1 MIKRTSL
8 NRDNFQTT
16 NLHRQTTIDKFF
28 PKHLLLMWLLQGL
41 LVFLRILTK
50 KITQDSHHLIRT
62 STTSIPNKK
71 KQKLQIMGCF
81 SQFSPC
87 FLVSHMVFFHQGKSR
102 IPELD
107 VPNSHRCPQNQS
119 LGKTGAGG
127 EFMEWYPQLKLPKGK
142 NPMESTVVFLDLK
155 KKSGVDFLYVKF
167 ETIFAEDCRNKAQM
181 KRNEIWI
188 LKKKK
193 LVSFG
198 I

>member
-71 KQKLQIMGCF
+71 KQKLQIMGYF

-167 ETIFAEDCRNKAQM
+167 ETYFSGR
-181 KRNEIWI
+181 W
-188 LKKKK
+188 LK
-193 LVSFG
+193 
-198 I
+198 